1 VQKEMA
7 GWKGKKSHF
16 QTKQSSAALYLAL
29 PDVTWK
35 LAFAVFF
42 GTGTFT
48 TTPSANILAP
58 NTLFTCGPQTNI

>member
-1 VQKEMA
+1 ME
-7 GWKGKKSHF
+7 GWKGRKSHF

-29 PDVTWK
+29 PAVTWK

-58 NTLFTCGPQTNI
+58 NTLFTCGPQTKI